1 MGRLCAPHVR
11 GIKVKCLPPT
21 NTKGLRV
28 KLIDTRLKENVIIS
42 YDYDCDS
49 SKEVAINYLTSCQIT
64 IDSYSCNEFKS
75 EYLLN
80 TLDFE
85 TSIKTGK
92 ESV

>member
-1 MGRLCAPHVR
+1 MGNSQAPHVR
-11 GIKVKCLPPT
+11 GIRVKCLPPT
-21 NTKGLRV
+21 DTKGLRV
-28 KLIDTRLKENVIIS
+28 KLIDTRLKESVIIS
-42 YDYDCDS
+42 YDYECND
-49 SKEVAINYLTSCQIT
+49 SKEVAINYLTRCQIT
-64 IDSYSCNEFKS
+64 IDSYSCNEVNS